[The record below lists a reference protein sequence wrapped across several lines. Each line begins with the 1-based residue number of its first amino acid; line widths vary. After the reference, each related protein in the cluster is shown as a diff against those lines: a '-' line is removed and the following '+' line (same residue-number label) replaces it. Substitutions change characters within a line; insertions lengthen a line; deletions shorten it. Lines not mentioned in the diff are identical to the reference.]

1 MAFDLS
7 NPVGTGTDA
16 ELLEFTR
23 AAIAEI
29 TLHGFMRTTR
39 GNTLTKENLKSLREQ
54 VEWLEQRIAAA
65 SRTSPAVNYVKRE
78 RAI

>member
-1 MAFDLS
+1 VAFDIE

-29 TLHGFMRTTR
+29 TLHGFMRTGKGR
-39 GNTLTKENLKSLREQ
+39 TLTKENLSSLREQ
-54 VEWLEQRIAAA
+54 VDWLESRIASADSSVSA
-65 SRTSPAVNYVKRE
+65 
-78 RAI
+78 